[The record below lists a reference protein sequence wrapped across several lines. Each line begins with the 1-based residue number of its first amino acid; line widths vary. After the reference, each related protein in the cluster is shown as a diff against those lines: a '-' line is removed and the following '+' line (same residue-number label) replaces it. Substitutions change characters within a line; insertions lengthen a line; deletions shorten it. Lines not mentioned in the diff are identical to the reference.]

1 MMKNKHFLLSV
12 LLSFALC
19 GNALADDDRPRGFL
33 FYDDKQLP
41 TIEPTRKKPKEPKKV
56 IVGGGGIGN
65 GKAKVSGSPIVAQTT
80 TKPELEP
87 FSVEWLRAKMPILL
101 DRAMNNPTEE
111 NVRAY
116 KYAERMMLDMASNYA
131 AMSQQV
137 VQNDPMLDESV
148 RFPLSSMAR
157 NSALYQIDKAK
168 EAIIQDL
175 ASKGGIWY
183 FFDTQCRFCESQF
196 KAIKLLEEKYGIETR
211 YISLDGG
218 IFQNMDRRKV
228 LFDKG
233 GERAR
238 MLGIQ
243 LTPATVLVLP
253 PDRSALVSHGA
264 SSLDNLEEKLVTA
277 AVDMNVAPPELVN
290 VAEMQKRG
298 VLTTQDLQ
306 QVKQKMKNP
315 DDPDELVRMM
325 NEAIRRK
332 M

>member
-1 MMKNKHFLLSV
+1 MMKNKVFLL
-12 LLSFALC
+12 FALVSIVC
-19 GNALADDDRPRGFL
+19 GNAFADDDRPRGFL
-33 FYDDKQLP
+33 FYDEKQLP
-41 TIEPTRKKPKEPKKV
+41 TIEPTRKKPKEPKKI
-56 IVGGGGIGN
+56 IVGGGGTSDS
-65 GKAKVSGSPIVAQTT
+65 KAKVSGSPVSSG
-80 TKPELEP
+80 KPALEP
-87 FSVEWLRAKMPILL
+87 FSVEWLRANMPILL

-131 AMSQQV
+131 DMSQKV
-137 VQNDPMLDESV
+137 VQNDPMLDASV
-148 RFPLSSMAR
+148 RFPISSMAR
-157 NSALYQIDKAK
+157 TSALYQIDKAK

-183 FFDTQCRFCESQF
+183 FFDTKCRFCESQF

-218 IFQNMDRRKV
+218 VFQDMDRRKV
-228 LFDKG
+228 LFDDG

-264 SSLDNLEEKLVTA
+264 SSLDTLEEKLVTA
-277 AVDMNVAPPELVN
+277 AVDMNIAPPELVN

-298 VLTTQDLQ
+298 ILTAQDMQ
-306 QVKQKMKNP
+306 QVKQQMQNP
-315 DDPDELVRMM
+315 NDPDELVKMM